1 MKLIQ
6 LTEAAQRLGVSRQTL
21 TNWGNTGVIKMHRT
35 GKSGNCL
42 WVDADTLDALGDKM
56 KDVERS
62 RLRLEQE
69 DANLQAAY
77 KREHAKLTDIHR
89 QMFMIETMGT
99 SIYAMEFYLAIPAM
113 LVELEIL
120 TERECTIMQR
130 VISGTDIG
138 RIAQDF
144 GLTRSRIMHI
154 FYRGCRRAKCLST
167 INEKIDEL
175 ELLKEEVTELRQT
188 VRVLIQEVKQ
198 QQSLQDMTEE
208 ERIQHIRETDEMLKV
223 FNTRLIDC
231 DLSVRALNCLR
242 SAELETVGDL
252 ARVKKSDLI
261 RFRNFGRKSIN
272 ELDDFLSDKGLTF
285 GMDVDKV
292 YRDRI
297 AQRLQENNDNEN
309 KL

>member
-6 LTEAAQRLGVSRQTL
+6 LTEAAKMLGVSRQTL
-21 TNWGNTGVIKMHRT
+21 TNWGNTGVIKIHRT
-35 GKSGNCL
+35 GKGGNCL

-56 KDVERS
+56 KEVES
-62 RLRLEQE
+62 ARLRLEQE

-144 GLTRSRIMHI
+144 GLTRSRIMQI
-154 FYRGCRRAKCLST
+154 FYRGCRRAKCLGT

-188 VRVLIQEVKQ
+188 VRVLSREVKQ

-261 RFRNFGRKSIN
+261 RFRNFGRKSAT
-272 ELDDFLSDKGLTF
+272 ELEDFLSDKGLTF

-297 AQRLQENNDNEN
+297 AQRLQENNENE
-309 KL
+309 K